1 MRKITEKLAEKSRG
15 SHLNASL
22 RAAAGMHTT
31 DQLNTALAG
40 NYVVER
46 RIGAGGMAVVY
57 LARDRKHNR
66 HVALKVLN
74 PELGAVLGLERF
86 TAEIEV
92 TAKLHHPNLL
102 PLFDSGEAG
111 GLLFYT
117 MPFIEG
123 ETLRARLARERQL
136 GIDEA
141 VRIAVAVCGALDY
154 AHRHNVIHR
163 DLKPENILMHEGQ
176 PLVMDF
182 GIALAV
188 SKAGGARVT
197 QTGLS
202 LGTPQYMS
210 PEQATG
216 DHMLDAR
223 SDIYSLAAVLYEMLI
238 GDPPHTGS
246 TVQAV
251 IAKVITEQ
259 PSSVRATRPT
269 VPEHVEAAI
278 MTALAKLPADRF
290 ATAADFAAALSG
302 LRAVSLP
309 RGTMGGGGVSRRSFQ
324 RPAAR
329 EVVGWALAV
338 AGISGFT
345 WLATRPSPAQ
355 TLGRFVVELPES
367 LTITKFAPANRVALS
382 RDGSELVVRANSR
395 SVSAT
400 LLFLRHTGSGA
411 TTLLPGTDSGQ
422 SPAFSP
428 TGDWVVFSTGSAL
441 KRVSI
446 SGGKPQ
452 VLATAND
459 GTILESSWGDDG
471 NIIYRIRGSL
481 WKVAASGGGTPQRFA
496 RPDTASGVG
505 AIETPDVLP
514 GSRYAVVGLAGRAG
528 RDANPDSVQLGIVDL
543 SNGSQ
548 AKLGILGS
556 SPHFVQPGWLL
567 FTRGS
572 ALFAVPFSPRSHKV
586 TGAPERVV
594 DISTSRE
601 LGVAQNGWLVYTSD
615 VAVESRTMWRFDERG
630 TGRQLKA
637 DVRPY
642 MTARISP
649 DGRRLAVATSQRRG
663 AEGNLWIYDIASG
676 SLTPLASDG
685 VSYRPSWSADGARV
699 FYVNGPATATRIMSR
714 VWDGSAAES
723 THLRQAN
730 IGEVAVGAANG
741 FSAIRLLTPRDIY
754 LAPTESLAAMRPFIQ
769 TPVDETEPAISPNGR
784 WLAYQSAD
792 SRRSEI
798 YLRPITGAGGRV
810 RVSIDGGV
818 TPRWSSDS
826 KTLYYLGPRR
836 LMAATI
842 ASASD
847 PSVVRRDSLF
857 NITGT
862 DDELLLNYDVFPNS
876 REFLLV
882 KGRIPE
888 SRMYM
893 LVNWQQLLGK
903 SSAAHEP

>member
-1 MRKITEKLAEKSRG
+1 
-15 SHLNASL
+15 
-22 RAAAGMHTT
+22 MHTT

-40 NYVVER
+40 NYAIER

-57 LARDRKHNR
+57 LARDLKHNR

-123 ETLRARLARERQL
+123 ETLREKLSRERQF

-154 AHRHNVIHR
+154 AHRQNVIHR

-188 SKAGGARVT
+188 SRAGGARIT

-216 DHMLDAR
+216 DYLLDAR
-223 SDIYSLAAVLYEMLI
+223 SDIYSLGAVLYEMLI

-269 VPEHVEAAI
+269 VPEHVEAAV

-302 LRAVSLP
+302 QRAVSLP
-309 RGTMGGGGVSRRSFQ
+309 RGTAVGADVARRSFR

-329 EVVGWALAV
+329 EVVGWSLAI

-345 WLATRPSPAQ
+345 WLATRSSPAP

-367 LTITKFAPANRVALS
+367 LTVSRFGPANRVALS
-382 RDGSELVVRANSR
+382 RDGSKLVFRASTRNGF
-395 SVSAT
+395 AT
-400 LLFLRHTGSGA
+400 VLALRHTANGA
-411 TTLLPGTDSGQ
+411 TTLIPGTDSGQ

-441 KRVSI
+441 KRVSL

-452 VLATAND
+452 VLATTDA

-471 NIIYRIRGSL
+471 NIVYRVRGSL
-481 WKVAASGGGTPQRFA
+481 WKVSASGGGAPRRFA

-505 AIETPDVLP
+505 AIQEPEVLP
-514 GSRYAVVGLAGRAG
+514 GSRYAVVGLAGPSG
-528 RDANPDSVQLGIVDL
+528 RDANPDSVELGIVDL
-543 SNGSQ
+543 SNGSKT
-548 AKLGILGS
+548 KLGILGS
-556 SPHFVQPGWLL
+556 SPHLAPPGWLL
-567 FTRGS
+567 FIRGS
-572 ALFAVPFSPRSHKV
+572 ALFAVPFSPRSRKV
-586 TGAPERVV
+586 TGAPERVL
-594 DISTSRE
+594 DISSSRE

-615 VAVESRTMWRFDERG
+615 VAVESRAMWRFDERG
-630 TGRQLKA
+630 SGRQLKA

-642 MTARISP
+642 MAARISP
-649 DGRRLAVATSQRRG
+649 DGRRLVVATSQRRG

-676 SLTPLASDG
+676 SLTPLTNDG

-699 FYVNGPATATRIMSR
+699 FYVNGPPAATRILSR

-723 THLRQAN
+723 THLRRGG
-730 IGEVAVGAANG
+730 IGEVAIGPAGG
-741 FSAIRLLTPRDIY
+741 FSALRMLSPRDIY

-769 TPVDETEPAISPNGR
+769 TPVDETDPAISPNGR
-784 WLAYQSAD
+784 WLAYESLD
-792 SRRSEI
+792 SRRSEV
-798 YLRPITGAGGRV
+798 YLRPIAGVGGRV
-810 RVSIDGGV
+810 RVSIDGGA

-842 ASASD
+842 ASA
-847 PSVVRRDSLF
+847 PELSVVRRDSLF
-857 NITGT
+857 NIAGT
-862 DDELLLNYDVFPNS
+862 DDDLLLNYDVFPNS
-876 REFLLV
+876 REFVLV

-903 SSAAHEP
+903 STAAQAP